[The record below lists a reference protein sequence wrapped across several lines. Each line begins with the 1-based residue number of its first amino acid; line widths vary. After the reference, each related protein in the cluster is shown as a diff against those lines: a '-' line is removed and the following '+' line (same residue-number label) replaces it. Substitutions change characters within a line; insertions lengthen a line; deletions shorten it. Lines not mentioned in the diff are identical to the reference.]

1 LTAFYP
7 TLVIAIGGTGKSAL
21 LDVRQR
27 LVSRFGSFRDLKTIG
42 FLALD
47 TDDALDEESVAKDPL
62 ADALALSASEH
73 LHLTISENKMAD
85 IRNNLTTHHPA
96 LAKWLDKESL
106 IHPSVVAGA
115 GQIRQIGR
123 LALLANI
130 DRVLP
135 AINDSLSFI
144 TSAEARRATLEYLK
158 DSGLQDIEIKE
169 RPLRIFTVGSLIGGT
184 GSGMFLDLGYLLR
197 EDTVKVMT
205 AGQRPISTGIFAV
218 PLAGRTRSG
227 VDTRASAYAALRELN
242 HFSDNSTTY
251 QIEYPDGRRFETHE
265 PPYDFTFLVST
276 QSGRSTLD
284 GPRALVSMIGRRIV
298 LEATSEFTQKIS
310 SNRDNIRKHLAA
322 TDERGCNQ
330 NFFTF
335 GLSSIEVPLRNFSTA
350 CGARFMADTIAEL
363 RFGKYKDARENFT
376 LDPNY
381 LRDFLKEQRLDEAGL
396 KRRLLATDDERESL
410 VDKFY
415 ATLDELQELSGKPVL
430 SRLTELER
438 ELAVSLT
445 MARGEGGKAGAAAER
460 IGKNAVRLK
469 EQALPLLVG
478 LIDTLMR
485 SPDKRLISAK
495 AVVESLRDTFEKLKD
510 RCHARAG
517 ELAGR
522 IKKGQAALKRHRRE
536 LEQIVDDPLVRF
548 SFWGSTAFREAYTR
562 RYARDAKILWDMS
575 FEEVLLQPGNL
586 VSVLEVLLSKLDELQ
601 TRVSNFDLFLDKL
614 GQEYLGLA
622 KEAANTSIP
631 INGKWVKSLTGQES
645 EHEDPIDAA
654 YQRIT
659 GGKLRELS
667 RRFLEQGVAE
677 YVKSSQAES
686 HSGEAGLFGMERR
699 GVALDTLRR
708 ELWNLATREM
718 TQLGNLEDTDVV
730 KAFLQEQQATESFQQ
745 IARLSAP
752 FLELD
757 RSDSKFEDHPGK
769 EQTMV
774 GFAGA
779 LSTGSSAQQ
788 RFRELCDTYIDGI
801 AGHHDERLVPLA
813 NSYQVIFYREYGAF
827 PLRLWTHL
835 RAMQQAY
842 DRQLEK
848 SRLPVHIAGRAESYL
863 PIVKAAR
870 EDIDRLATLYLIA
883 SIPGIGV
890 LEPDSESGGTRLDF
904 TVDGIRQVVRYSGS
918 LDSIAGRLYESE
930 ADGVPAYLE
939 SQLSKKRNALGDQEY
954 VRHILAFRNSLYDL
968 QLSGEARD
976 RQLALIDNYLSSDR
990 GLLEARQAAGAS
1002 GPTSPS
1008 PAASGSPAGP
1018 SGDTS
1023 SNGDSRPAAPA
1034 AAAAAEAAAGPSIP
1048 DQIRKLGELK
1058 EQGLLTEEEFA
1069 SKKKELLDR
1078 M

>member
-1 LTAFYP
+1 MTAFYP
-7 TLVIAIGGTGKSAL
+7 TLVIGIGGTGKSAL

-27 LVSRFGSFRDLKTIG
+27 LVSRFGSYRDLKTIG

-47 TDDALDEESVAKDPL
+47 TDDALDDESVAKDPL
-62 ADALALSASEH
+62 TDALAFSASEH

-85 IRNNLTTHHPA
+85 IRANLTTHHPA

-123 LALLANI
+123 LALLSNI
-130 DRVLP
+130 DKVLP

-144 TSAEARRATLEYLK
+144 TSADARRSTLEYLK
-158 DSGLQDIEIKE
+158 SAGMADVEIKE
-169 RPLRIFTVGSLIGGT
+169 KPLRIFTVGSLIGGT

-242 HFSDNSTTY
+242 HFSDTSTAY
-251 QIEYPDGRRFETHE
+251 SIEYPDGRRFETHE
-265 PPYDFTFLVST
+265 PPFDFTFLVTT

-310 SNRDNIRKHLAA
+310 SNRDNIRKHMVA

-335 GLSSIEVPLRNFSTA
+335 GLSSIEIPLRNFSTA
-350 CGARFMADTIAEL
+350 CGARFMADTIGEL
-363 RFGKYKDARENFT
+363 RFGKYKDSTANFT

-381 LRDFLKEQRLDEAGL
+381 LRDFLKDQRLDEAGL
-396 KRRLLATDDERESL
+396 KRRLLSAEDERQTL
-410 VDKFY
+410 ADRFA
-415 ATLDELQELSGKPVL
+415 ATLDELKELNGKPVL
-430 SRLTELER
+430 GRLAELER
-438 ELAVSLT
+438 EMGSTLQ
-445 MARGEGGKAGAAAER
+445 MAQGEGGKAGASAER
-460 IGKNAVRLK
+460 IGKNAQKLK
-469 EQALPLLVG
+469 EQALPLLVE
-478 LIDTLMR
+478 LIDKLMR
-485 SPDKRLISAK
+485 APDKRLISAK
-495 AVVESLRDTFEKLKD
+495 AVVDSLRDTFEKLKE
-510 RCHARAG
+510 RCSARSG

-522 IKKGQAALKRHRRE
+522 VKKGQAALKRHRRE

-548 SFWGSTAFREAYTR
+548 SFWGGTAFREAFTS
-562 RYARDAKILWDMS
+562 RYSRDAKILWDMS
-575 FEEVLLQPGNL
+575 FEDILLQPNCL
-586 VSVLEVLLSKLDELQ
+586 PAVLDVLLGKLGELQ
-601 TRVSNFDLFLDKL
+601 TKVNNFDLFLDKL
-614 GQEYLGLA
+614 GKEYVALA
-622 KEAANTSIP
+622 SQAAGASIP
-631 INGKWVKSLTGQES
+631 INGKWVKSLTGHES
-645 EHEDPIDAA
+645 EHEDPIETA
-654 YQRIT
+654 YQSIT
-659 GGKLRELS
+659 QGKLRELAG
-667 RRFLEQGVAE
+667 RFLESEVAD
-677 YVKSSQAES
+677 YVKSSQTES
-686 HSGEAGLFGMERR
+686 HSGEAGLFGLERR

-718 TQLGNLEDTDVV
+718 TQLGHLEDSDVV
-730 KAFLQEQQATESFQQ
+730 KAFMQEQQVTESFQQ

-779 LSTGSSAQQ
+779 LSSGSSAAQK
-788 RFRELCDTYIDGI
+788 FRELCDTYIDSI
-801 AGHHDERLVPLA
+801 AGHHDERLIPLS
-813 NSYQVIFYREYGAF
+813 NKYQVIFYREYGAF

-848 SRLPVHIAGRAESYL
+848 SRLPVHIGGRAESYL

-870 EDIDRLATLYLIA
+870 EDTDRLATRYLIA
-883 SIPGIGV
+883 SIPAIAV
-890 LEPDSESGGTRLDF
+890 MQPDAESGGTRLDF
-904 TVDGIRQVVRYSGS
+904 TVDGIRQVARYSGS
-918 LDSIAGRLYESE
+918 LDTIAGRLYESE
-930 ADGVPAYLE
+930 ADGVPAYIE
-939 SQLSKKRNALGDQEY
+939 SQLSKKRNELGDQEY
-954 VRHILAFRNSLYDL
+954 VQRILAFRNSLYDSD
-968 QLSGEARD
+968 LSTEARD
-976 RQLALIDNYLSSDR
+976 RQLALLDNYLGSDR
-990 GLLEARQAAGAS
+990 GLMEARKAAAGAEPA
-1002 GPTSPS
+1002 PTSPASAPPPSAS
-1008 PAASGSPAGP
+1008 PPAPASGAS
-1018 SGDTS
+1018 
-1023 SNGDSRPAAPA
+1023 
-1034 AAAAAEAAAGPSIP
+1034 PSIP

-1058 EQGLLTEEEFA
+1058 DQGLLTEDEFA
-1069 SKKKELLDR
+1069 TKKKELLDR

>member
-7 TLVIAIGGTGKSAL
+7 TLVIGIGGTGKSAL

-27 LVSRFGSFRDLKTIG
+27 LVSRFGSYKDLRTIG

-47 TDDALDEESVAKDPL
+47 TDDALDEESVARDPL
-62 ADALALSASEH
+62 SEALAFSASEH
-73 LHLTISENKMAD
+73 LHLTISETKMAD
-85 IRNNLTTHHPA
+85 IRTHLNSHHPA
-96 LAKWLDKESL
+96 LATWLDKESL
-106 IHPSVVAGA
+106 VHPSVVAGA

-130 DRVLP
+130 DKVLP
-135 AINDSLSFI
+135 AINDALTSI
-144 TSAEARRATLEYLK
+144 TSAEARRSTLEYLK
-158 DSGLQDIEIKE
+158 SAGMQEIEIKE
-169 RPLRIFTVGSLIGGT
+169 KPLRIFSVGSLIGGT

-197 EDTVKVMT
+197 EDTVRVMT

-242 HFSDNSTTY
+242 HYSDTSTTY
-251 QIEYPDGRRFETHE
+251 SVEYPDGRRFETHE

-310 SNRDNIRKHLAA
+310 SNRDNIRKHLVA

-350 CGARFMADTIAEL
+350 CGARFMVDTIAEL
-363 RFGKYKDARENFT
+363 RFGKYKDSTEKFN
-376 LDPNY
+376 LDPTY
-381 LRDFLKEQRLDEAGL
+381 LRDFLKEQKLDEAGL
-396 KRRLLATDDERESL
+396 KRRLLAADDERQTLPEP
-410 VDKFY
+410 FF
-415 ATLDELQELSGKPVL
+415 ATLDELKELSGRPVL
-430 SRLTELER
+430 SRLAELER
-438 ELAVSLT
+438 DLASSLQT
-445 MARGEGGKAGAAAER
+445 AHGEGGKPGAGAER
-460 IGKNAVRLK
+460 IGKNAARLK
-469 EQALPLLVG
+469 EQALPLLVE
-478 LIDTLMR
+478 LVDKLMR
-485 SPDKRLISAK
+485 APDKRLISAR
-495 AVVESLRDTFEKLKD
+495 AVVDGLRETFEKLKD
-510 RCHARAG
+510 RCTARAG

-536 LEQIVDDPLVRF
+536 LEQILDDPLVRF
-548 SFWGSTAFREAYTR
+548 SFWGGTAFREAYTS
-562 RYARDAKILWDMS
+562 RYARDAKILWDMN
-575 FEEVLLQPGNL
+575 FEEILLQPGL
-586 VSVLEVLLSKLDELQ
+586 MVSVVDTLLGKLGELQ
-601 TRVSNFDLFLDKL
+601 TRVGNFDLFLDKL
-614 GQEYLGLA
+614 AQEYLALS
-622 KEAANTSIP
+622 EQAARTSIP
-631 INGKWVKSLTGQES
+631 INGKWVNSLTGHES
-645 EHEDPIDAA
+645 EHEDPIETA
-654 YQRIT
+654 YQTIT
-659 GGKLRELS
+659 RGRLRELAG
-667 RRFLEQGVAE
+667 RFIEGDIAD
-677 YVKSSQAES
+677 YVKSSQNES

-699 GVALDTLRR
+699 GVALQTLRR

-718 TQLGNLEDTDVV
+718 TQLGRLEDTDVV
-730 KAFLQEQQATESFQQ
+730 KAFMQEQQASESFQQ

-757 RSDSKFEDHPGK
+757 RSDSKYEDHPSK

-779 LSTGSSAQQ
+779 LSGGSSAQEK
-788 RFRELCDTYIDGI
+788 FRELCDTYIDAI
-801 AGHHDERLVPLA
+801 AGHHDERLVPLS

-848 SRLPVHIAGRAESYL
+848 SRLPVHIGGRPESYL

-870 EDIDRLATLYLIA
+870 EDTDRLATRYLIA
-883 SIPGIGV
+883 SIPGISV
-890 LEPDSESGGTRLDF
+890 MEPDPESGGTRLDF
-904 TVDGIRQVVRYSGS
+904 TVNGIRQVVRYSGS
-918 LDSIAGRLYESE
+918 LESIAGRLYESE
-930 ADGVPAYLE
+930 SEGVPAYLD
-939 SQLSKKRNALGDQEY
+939 SQLSKRRNELGDQEY
-954 VRHILAFRNSLYDL
+954 VQRILAFRNSLYDSAL
-968 QLSGEARD
+968 DSESRD
-976 RQLALIDNYLSSDR
+976 KQLALLDTYLGSDR
-990 GLLEARQAAGAS
+990 GLLEARKAAVAAEPTPSAGAN
-1002 GPTSPS
+1002 GPAPT
-1008 PAASGSPAGP
+1008 PAAEASGSAPSVPGP
-1018 SGDTS
+1018 RTL
-1023 SNGDSRPAAPA
+1023 
-1034 AAAAAEAAAGPSIP
+1034 SIP
-1048 DQIRKLGELK
+1048 EQIKKLGELK

>member
-1 LTAFYP
+1 MTAFYP

-27 LVSRFGSFRDLKTIG
+27 LVSRFGSFKDLKTIG

-62 ADALALSASEH
+62 SEALAFSASEH
-73 LHLTISENKMAD
+73 LHLTISEGKMAD
-85 IRNNLTTHHPA
+85 IRANLNTHHPA

-123 LALLANI
+123 LALLSNI
-130 DRVLP
+130 DKVLP

-144 TSAEARRATLEYLK
+144 TSAEARRSTLEYLK
-158 DSGLQDIEIKE
+158 DSGMQDIEIKE
-169 RPLRIFTVGSLIGGT
+169 KPLRIFTVGSLIGGT

-242 HFSDNSTTY
+242 HYSDTSTTY

-265 PPYDFTFLVST
+265 TPYDFTFLVTT

-298 LEATSEFTQKIS
+298 LEATSEFTQKIT
-310 SNRDNIRKHLAA
+310 SNRDNIRKHLVA

-350 CGARFMADTIAEL
+350 CGARFMADTISEL
-363 RFGKYKDARENFT
+363 RFGKYKDAKEQFT

-396 KRRLLATDDERESL
+396 KRRLLAGDDERQSL
-410 VDKFY
+410 PDRFF
-415 ATLDELQELSGKPVL
+415 ATLDELKELTGKPVL
-430 SRLTELER
+430 GRLAELER
-438 ELAVSLT
+438 EMGSTLVVAQ
-445 MARGEGGKAGAAAER
+445 GEGGKAGACAER
-460 IGKNAVRLK
+460 IGKNAARLK
-469 EQALPLLVG
+469 EQALPLLVD
-478 LIDTLMR
+478 LIDKLMR
-485 SPDKRLISAK
+485 APDKRLISAK

-522 IKKGQAALKRHRRE
+522 VKKGQAALKRHRKE
-536 LEQIVDDPLVRF
+536 LEQITDDPLVRF
-548 SFWGSTAFREAYTR
+548 SFWYGTAFREAYAS
-562 RYARDAKILWDMS
+562 RYARDAKILWDMN
-575 FEEVLLQPGNL
+575 FEEVLLQPACM
-586 VSVLEVLLSKLDELQ
+586 VSVVETMLSKLGELQ
-601 TRVSNFDLFLDKL
+601 TKVGNFDLFLDKL
-614 GQEYLGLA
+614 GQEYVALA

-631 INGKWVKSLTGQES
+631 INGKWVKSLTGHES
-645 EHEDPIDAA
+645 EHEDPIDTA
-654 YQRIT
+654 YDSIT
-659 GGKLRELS
+659 KGKLRELTG
-667 RRFLEQGVAE
+667 RFLEAEVAE
-677 YVKSSQAES
+677 YVKGSQAES

-699 GVALDTLRR
+699 GVALQTLRR

-718 TQLGNLEDTDVV
+718 TQLGRLEDTDVV
-730 KAFLQEQQATESFQQ
+730 KAFMQEQQATESFQQ

-757 RSDSKFEDHPGK
+757 RSDAKFEDHPGK

-779 LSTGSSAQQ
+779 LSQGSSAQQ
-788 RFRELCDTYIDGI
+788 KFRELCDTYIDSI
-801 AGHHDERLVPLA
+801 AGHHDERLVPLS

-835 RAMQQAY
+835 RALQGAY

-848 SRLPVHIAGRAESYL
+848 SRLPVHIGGRAESYL

-870 EDIDRLATLYLIA
+870 EDTDRLATRYLIA
-883 SIPGIGV
+883 AIPAIGV
-890 LEPDSESGGTRLDF
+890 MEPDPESGGTRLDF

-918 LDSIAGRLYESE
+918 LETIAGRLYETE
-930 ADGVPAYLE
+930 ADGVPAYIE
-939 SQLSKKRNALGDQEY
+939 SQLSKKRNELGDQEF
-954 VRHILAFRNSLYDL
+954 VARIMSFRNSLYDKG
-968 QLSGEARD
+968 LSQEARD
-976 RQLALIDNYLSSDR
+976 RQLGLLDTYLGSDR
-990 GLLEARQAAGAS
+990 GLMEARKTAVSAE
-1002 GPTSPS
+1002 
-1008 PAASGSPAGP
+1008 PAKV
-1018 SGDTS
+1018 
-1023 SNGDSRPAAPA
+1023 
-1034 AAAAAEAAAGPSIP
+1034 AAAEAAGTAPVSPPAAEGGKATLSIP
-1048 DQIRKLGELK
+1048 DQIKKLGELK
-1058 EQGLLTEEEFA
+1058 DQGLLTEEEFA

>member
-1 LTAFYP
+1 MSAFYP
-7 TLVIAIGGTGKSAL
+7 TLVIGIGGTGKSAL

-27 LVSRFGSFRDLKTIG
+27 LVSRFGSYKDLKTIA

-62 ADALALSASEH
+62 TEALAFSASEH

-85 IRNNLTTHHPA
+85 IRANLTTHHAA
-96 LAKWLDKESL
+96 LAKWLDKEAL

-123 LALLANI
+123 LALLSNI
-130 DRVLP
+130 DKVLP
-135 AINDSLSFI
+135 AVNDALTYI
-144 TSAEARRATLEYLK
+144 TSADARRSTLEYLK
-158 DSGLQDIEIKE
+158 SVDMADVEIKE

-227 VDTRASAYAALRELN
+227 VDTRASSYAALRELN

-251 QIEYPDGRRFETHE
+251 SVEYPDGRRFETHE
-265 PPYDFTFLVST
+265 PPFDFTFLVST

-284 GPRALVSMIGRRIV
+284 GPRSLVSMIGRRIV

-335 GLSSIEVPLRNFSTA
+335 GLSSIEIPLRNFSTA
-350 CGARFMADTIAEL
+350 CGARFMADTISEL
-363 RFGKYKDARENFT
+363 RFGKYKESTANFS
-376 LDPNY
+376 LDPAY

-396 KRRLLATDDERESL
+396 KRRLLAAEDERASL
-410 VDKFY
+410 PDKFF
-415 ATLDELQELSGKPVL
+415 ASLDELKDLTGRPVL
-430 SRLTELER
+430 GRLAELEK
-438 ELAVSLT
+438 EIGSALMVAQ
-445 MARGEGGKAGAAAER
+445 GEGGKPGAAAER
-460 IGKNAVRLK
+460 IAKNTQRLK
-469 EQALPLLVG
+469 DQALPLLVE
-478 LIDTLMR
+478 LIDKLMR

-495 AVVESLRDTFEKLKD
+495 AVVDSLRDTFEKLKD
-510 RCHARAG
+510 RCLARSG
-517 ELAGR
+517 ELSGR
-522 IKKGQAALKRHRRE
+522 LKKGQAALKRHRRE
-536 LEQIVDDPLVRF
+536 LEQIVSDPLVRF
-548 SFWGSTAFREAYTR
+548 SFWGNTAFREAYSG
-562 RYARDAKILWDMS
+562 RYARDAKILWDMA
-575 FEEVLLQPGNL
+575 FEDVVLQPVCL
-586 VSVLEVLLSKLDELQ
+586 PSVLEVMLSKLGELQ
-601 TRVSNFDLFLDKL
+601 TKVNSFDLFLDKF
-614 GQEYLGLA
+614 GKEYETAADQAA
-622 KEAANTSIP
+622 KASIP
-631 INGKWVKSLTGQES
+631 INGKWVRSLTGHET
-645 EHEDPIDAA
+645 EHEDPIATA
-654 YQRIT
+654 YDTIT
-659 GGKLRELS
+659 KGKLRELTG
-667 RRFLEQGVAE
+667 RFLESEVAE
-677 YVKSSQAES
+677 FVKASQAES
-686 HSGEAGLFGMERR
+686 HSGEPGLFGLERR
-699 GVALDTLRR
+699 GVALENLKR

-718 TQLGNLEDTDVV
+718 TQLGQLEDTDVV

-757 RSDSKFEDHPGK
+757 RSDGKFEDHPSK

-779 LSTGSSAQQ
+779 LGSGSSSTQ

-801 AGHHDERLVPLA
+801 SGHHDERLVPLS

-848 SRLPVHIAGRAESYL
+848 SRLPVHIAGRPETYL
-863 PIVKAAR
+863 PITKAAR
-870 EDIDRLATLYLIA
+870 EDTDRLATRYLIG
-883 SIPGIGV
+883 SIPEIGV
-890 LEPDSESGGTRLDF
+890 LSPDAESGGTRLDF
-904 TVDGIRQVVRYSGS
+904 TVDGIRQVVRYAGS

-930 ADGVPAYLE
+930 ADGVPAYID
-939 SQLSKKRNALGDQEY
+939 SQLSKRRNELGDQEY
-954 VRHILAFRNSLYDL
+954 VQRILNFRNSLYDKGL
-968 QLSGEARD
+968 TEEARD
-976 RQLALIDNYLSSDR
+976 RQLALLDNYLAGDR
-990 GLLEARQAAGAS
+990 GLLEARKAATA
-1002 GPTSPS
+1002 TAAPS
-1008 PAASGSPAGP
+1008 NGEA
-1018 SGDTS
+1018 TS
-1023 SNGDSRPAAPA
+1023 SSQPEAAPA
-1034 AAAAAEAAAGPSIP
+1034 VAAAASIP
-1048 DQIRKLGELK
+1048 EQIRKLAELK
-1058 EQGLLTEEEFA
+1058 EQGLLTEEEFTL
-1069 SKKKELLDR
+1069 KKKELLDR

>member
-1 LTAFYP
+1 MTAFYP

-27 LVSRFGSFRDLKTIG
+27 LVSRFGSYRDLKTIG

-62 ADALALSASEH
+62 SEALAFSASEH

-85 IRNNLTTHHPA
+85 IRTNLTTHHPA

-130 DRVLP
+130 DKVLP

-144 TSAEARRATLEYLK
+144 TSAEARRSTLEYLK
-158 DSGLQDIEIKE
+158 DAGMQDVEIKE

-242 HFSDNSTTY
+242 HFSDTSTTY

-298 LEATSEFTQKIS
+298 LEATSEFTQKIG

-335 GLSSIEVPLRNFSTA
+335 GLSSIEIPLRNFSTA

-363 RFGKYKDARENFT
+363 RFGRYKDAKEQFT

-396 KRRLLATDDERESL
+396 KRRLLAAEDERQVLTER
-410 VDKFY
+410 FN
-415 ATLDELQELSGKPVL
+415 ATLDELKELTGKPVL
-430 SRLTELER
+430 GRLSELER
-438 ELAVSLT
+438 ELASSLT
-445 MARGEGGKAGAAAER
+445 MAQGEGGKAGASAER
-460 IGKNAVRLK
+460 IAKNAARLR
-469 EQALPLLVG
+469 EQALPLLVD
-478 LIDTLMR
+478 LVDKLMR

-510 RCHARAG
+510 RCHARTG

-548 SFWGSTAFREAYTR
+548 SFWGRTAFSEAYTG
-562 RYARDAKILWDMS
+562 RYARDAKILWDMN
-575 FEEVLLQPGNL
+575 FEEVLLQPSNL
-586 VSVLEVLLSKLDELQ
+586 VSVIDVLLSKLGELQ
-601 TRVSNFDLFLDKL
+601 TKVGNFDLFLDKL
-614 GQEYLGLA
+614 GQEYVGLA
-622 KEAANTSIP
+622 KEAASTSIP

-645 EHEDPIDAA
+645 EHEDPVDTA
-654 YQRIT
+654 YQSIT
-659 GGKLRELS
+659 KGRLRELAG
-667 RRFLEQGVAE
+667 RFLEQEIAE
-677 YVKSSQAES
+677 YVKASQAES
-686 HSGEAGLFGMERR
+686 HSGETGLFGMERR
-699 GVALDTLRR
+699 GVALASLRR

-718 TQLGNLEDTDVV
+718 TQLGNLEDTDVI
-730 KAFLQEQQATESFQQ
+730 KAFMQEQQVTETFQQ

-848 SRLPVHIAGRAESYL
+848 SRLPVHIAGRAENYL

-870 EDIDRLATLYLIA
+870 EDTDRLATRYLIA
-883 SIPGIGV
+883 SIPEIGV
-890 LEPDSESGGTRLDF
+890 MEADPESGGTRLDF

-918 LDSIAGRLYESE
+918 LDSIAGRLYETE
-930 ADGVPAYLE
+930 ADGVPAYIE
-939 SQLSKKRNALGDQEY
+939 SQLSKKRNELGDQEF
-954 VRHILAFRNSLYDL
+954 VRRILAFRNSLYD
-968 QLSGEARD
+968 QGLSADARE
-976 RQLALIDNYLSSDR
+976 RQLGLLDNYLGSDR
-990 GLLEARQAAGAS
+990 GLSEARQAAGS
-1002 GPTSPS
+1002 GPEPTAVAEAPPTSTP
-1008 PAASGSPAGP
+1008 PTAE
-1018 SGDTS
+1018 
-1023 SNGDSRPAAPA
+1023 PAAPVA
-1034 AAAAAEAAAGPSIP
+1034 APSIP
-1048 DQIRKLGELK
+1048 DQIKKLGELR
-1058 EQGLLTEEEFA
+1058 EQGLLTEDEFA

>member
-1 LTAFYP
+1 MTAFYP
-7 TLVIAIGGTGKSAL
+7 TLVIGIGGTGKSAM

-27 LVSRFGSFRDLKTIG
+27 LVSRFGSFKDLRTIG

-47 TDDALDEESVAKDPL
+47 TDDALDEESIARDPL
-62 ADALALSASEH
+62 SEALAFSASEH

-85 IRNNLTTHHPA
+85 IRANLNTHHPA

-123 LALLANI
+123 LALLSNI
-130 DRVLP
+130 DKVLP
-135 AINDSLSFI
+135 AINDSLTFI
-144 TSAEARRATLEYLK
+144 TSADARRSTLEYLK
-158 DSGLQDIEIKE
+158 DSGMTDVEIKE
-169 RPLRIFTVGSLIGGT
+169 KPLRIFTVGSLIGGT

-197 EDTVKVMT
+197 EDTIRVMT

-251 QIEYPDGRRFETHE
+251 SIEYPDGRRFETPE
-265 PPYDFTFLVST
+265 PPFDFTFLVST

-284 GPRALVSMIGRRIV
+284 GPRSLVSMIGRRIV

-310 SNRDNIRKHLAA
+310 SNRDNIRKHLVA

-350 CGARFMADTIAEL
+350 MGARFMADTIAEL
-363 RFGKYKDARENFT
+363 RSGKYHGATANFT

-396 KRRLLATDDERESL
+396 KRRLLAAEDERQTLPET
-410 VDKFY
+410 FF
-415 ATLDELQELSGKPVL
+415 ATLDELKELHGKPVL
-430 SRLTELER
+430 GRLAELER
-438 ELAVSLT
+438 EMAGTLQLAQ
-445 MARGEGGKAGAAAER
+445 GEGGKAGGAAER
-460 IGKNAVRLK
+460 ITRNAARLK
-469 EQALPLLVG
+469 EQALPLLVE
-478 LIDTLMR
+478 LIDKLMR

-495 AVVESLRDTFEKLKD
+495 AVVDSLRDTFEKLKD
-510 RCHARAG
+510 RCHARSG

-522 IKKGQAALKRHRRE
+522 VKKGQAALKRHRRE
-536 LEQIVDDPLVRF
+536 LEQIIDDPLVRF
-548 SFWGSTAFREAYTR
+548 SFWGKTAFREAYTG
-562 RYARDAKILWDMS
+562 RYARDAKILWDMN
-575 FEEVLLQPGNL
+575 FEEVLLQPHLL
-586 VSVLEVLLSKLDELQ
+586 VSVIETLLGKLGELQ
-601 TRVSNFDLFLDKL
+601 SRVNAFDLFLDKL
-614 GQEYLGLA
+614 GQEYTALA
-622 KEAANTSIP
+622 VQAAGTSIP

-645 EHEDPIDAA
+645 EHEDPVDIA
-654 YQRIT
+654 YQSIT
-659 GGKLRELS
+659 RGKLRELTG
-667 RRFLEQGVAE
+667 RFLEAEVAE
-677 YVKSSQAES
+677 YVKASQAES

-699 GVALDTLRR
+699 GVALQNLRR

-718 TQLGNLEDTDVV
+718 TTLGRLEDTDVV
-730 KAFLQEQQATESFQQ
+730 KAFMQEQQANESFQQ
-745 IARLSAP
+745 ISRLSAP

-779 LSTGSSAQQ
+779 GSGGSAAQQ
-788 RFRELCDTYIDGI
+788 RFRELCDTHIDGI
-801 AGHHDERLVPLA
+801 AGHHDERLVPLS

-835 RAMQQAY
+835 NALQQAY
-842 DRQLEK
+842 ERQLEK
-848 SRLPVHIAGRAESYL
+848 SRLPVHIGGRPESFL

-870 EDIDRLATLYLIA
+870 EDTDRLATRYLIA
-883 SIPGIGV
+883 SIPEIGV
-890 LEPDSESGGTRLDF
+890 MDPDPESGGTRLDF
-904 TVDGIRQVVRYSGS
+904 TVDGIRQVVRFSGS
-918 LDSIAGRLYESE
+918 LDTIAGRLYDSE
-930 ADGVPAYLE
+930 ADGVPAYIE
-939 SQLSKKRNALGDQEY
+939 SQLSKKRNELGDQEF
-954 VRHILAFRNSLYDL
+954 VSRLLVFRNSLYDKG
-968 QLSGEARD
+968 LSTEARD
-976 RQLALIDNYLSSDR
+976 RQLALLDSYLSSDR
-990 GLLEARQAAGAS
+990 GLQEARKAAGAAL
-1002 GPTSPS
+1002 PTPAPTAPAPTPAS
-1008 PAASGSPAGP
+1008 PATTPTAALPPIPAPASGH
-1018 SGDTS
+1018 
-1023 SNGDSRPAAPA
+1023 
-1034 AAAAAEAAAGPSIP
+1034 SIP

-1058 EQGLLTEEEFA
+1058 DQGLLTEEEFA

-1078 M
+1078 L